1 MQRAP
6 WLGENAFFL
15 REQMH
20 GNLAF
25 GDFALEHWQIWPNE
39 TFPVTQNAV
48 ETSYLSAINMAAWS
62 PYFTVYRFF
71 FSFCFFLGMEGALIK
86 PKYAL
91 GSYLPNGSW
100 WAHDEEN
107 TINSF
112 RSVMSGVMNIL
123 LASAWYLKIFRF
135 TELKLVHFSHKKHF
149 FFHHSLSRTD

>member
-71 FSFCFFLGMEGALIK
+71 FSFCFFLGMEEALIK

-107 TINSF
+107 TYKSF
-112 RSVMSGVMNIL
+112 RHVWGDEHFTCFCLIFKNI
-123 LASAWYLKIFRF
+123 S
-135 TELKLVHFSHKKHF
+135 
-149 FFHHSLSRTD
+149 FHWT